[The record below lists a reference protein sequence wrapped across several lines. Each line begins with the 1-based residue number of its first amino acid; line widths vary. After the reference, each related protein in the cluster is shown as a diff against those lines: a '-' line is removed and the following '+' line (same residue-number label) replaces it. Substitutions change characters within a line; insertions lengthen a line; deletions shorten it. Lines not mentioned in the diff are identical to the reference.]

1 MSRMKPSITPSG
13 TYWDKRCEV
22 LSSFLWLPTRRVLDD
37 MPQSAANLEDVTP
50 LKDTWF
56 DSQIY
61 SLPYTTHHKNDT
73 QHEASQSQRSRNI
86 RMYPDAVQREL
97 LRHWMRTARYV
108 YNRATECIIKGSK
121 ADWLAIKG
129 FLLKELPDWTEDVPF
144 QVKAVAVRDACMT
157 FKKGDAPRF
166 RARSSA
172 KQTIFVPRASVS
184 KRGIYTRYL
193 GRMDFAEEFPEPCG
207 DCRVILDSGRWFVS
221 VPVSVNE
228 LAGHSGRIVSVDPGF
243 RSFMTFYSL
252 DSCGKIGVGAFSRIF
267 SLCRYLDGLNERMAK
282 TTHRQRYKMK
292 KAADRM
298 RWKIRNLVEE
308 LQHKTAL
315 FLVKNFDVIAL
326 PEFRAEDFGSGS
338 LREIAGDAH
347 ARFQEFLRAKAREF
361 GAKVIAQNE
370 EGTSGI
376 CSWNGE
382 AGAAGRVIRD
392 GDITLDRDYN
402 GARGIFLRALRESA
416 IPSPV

>member
-1 MSRMKPSITPSG
+1 MSRMHANTTPPGS
-13 TYWDKRCEV
+13 YWDKRCEV
-22 LSSFLWLPTRRVLDD
+22 LSSFLWLPTKRVLDD

-61 SLPYTTHHKNDT
+61 SLPYTTHQNNGA
-73 QHEASQSQRSRNI
+73 QHPASPSQRSRNI
-86 RMYPDAVQREL
+86 RIYPNAEQREV

-108 YNRATECIIKGSK
+108 YNRATECIVKGSK

-129 FLLKELPDWTEDVPF
+129 FLLKELPEWTENVPF
-144 QVKAVAVRDACMT
+144 QIKAVAVRDACMT

-166 RARSSA
+166 RARSST
-172 KQTIFVPRASVS
+172 KQTIFVPKASVS

-193 GRMDFAEEFPEPCG
+193 GRMDFAEDFPESCG
-207 DCRVILDSGRWFVS
+207 DCRVILDGGRWFVS
-221 VPVSVNE
+221 VPVSVSE
-228 LAGHSGRIVSVDPGF
+228 RAEHYGRVVSVDPGF
-243 RSFMTFYSL
+243 RSFVTFYSL
-252 DSCGKIGVGAFSRIF
+252 DSCGKIGVGAFSRIY

-282 TTHRQRYKMK
+282 TNHRQRYKMK
-292 KAADRM
+292 KAAERL

-347 ARFQEFLRAKAREF
+347 AGFQEFLRAKAREY

-370 EGTSGI
+370 DGTSCV

-382 AGAAGRVIRD
+382 ARTAGRVIRD
-392 GDITLDRDYN
+392 GAITLDRDYN